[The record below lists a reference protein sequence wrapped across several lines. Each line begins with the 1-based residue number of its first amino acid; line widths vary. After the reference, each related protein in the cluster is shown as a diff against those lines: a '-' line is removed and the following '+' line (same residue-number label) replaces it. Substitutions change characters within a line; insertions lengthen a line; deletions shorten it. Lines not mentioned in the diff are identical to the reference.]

1 MRRERNPLLTAYA
14 VLVYA
19 FLFAPIVVLI
29 VFSFN
34 DSRRNIQWRGFTLDW
49 YPRLFANDEL
59 LDALSV
65 TLQVAVAAVLV
76 SVILGSLIGLGLAR
90 LQSRARAGAD
100 TLLLLPMVT
109 PEIVVGLSLLL
120 FFLQLFD
127 AHGSVGQLQLAH
139 ITFCISYVAVVVRAR
154 AAGMD
159 PNLEEAAR
167 DLGAS
172 ALGAFRFVT
181 LPILAPA
188 IAAGAMLAFALSFD
202 DYVITTFNAGVG
214 SSTLPLYIYGKIK
227 FGVTPEINAISTIV
241 VAVTAVA
248 ILIAWR
254 AGAFSPAT
262 ERRDAGDQRDLHD
275 HCRGDR
281 RRDPP
286 RMAVRPTRGL
296 RAQQARRRRR
306 RLTWLGGPL
315 VLGAPVAG
323 VGTSVRCCTWP
334 PSGYTDTTRYPWR
347 LQGGHTRI
355 NGSFRAARG
364 GLRDPPTNRRSGR
377 VAVCRARRHVHGPGP
392 VARRIGRTRARRPGA
407 GPGDVVAA
415 VRPRADGRTDRQ
427 SCRGARTAARR
438 PAPAV
443 RTRTI
448 GRPG

>member
-59 LDALSV
+59 LGALSV

-76 SVILGSLIGLGLAR
+76 SVILGPLIGLGLAR

-127 AHGSVGQLQLAH
+127 ANGSVGQLQIAH

-227 FGVTPEINAISTIV
+227 FGVTPEINAISTII

-248 ILIAWR
+248 ILLAWR
-254 AGAFSPAT
+254 FG
-262 ERRDAGDQRDLHD
+262 RLG
-275 HCRGDR
+275 GVDR
-281 RRDPP
+281 R
-286 RMAVRPTRGL
+286 AL
-296 RAQQARRRRR
+296 AEEA
-306 RLTWLGGPL
+306 
-315 VLGAPVAG
+315 AG
-323 VGTSVRCCTWP
+323 
-334 PSGYTDTTRYPWR
+334 
-347 LQGGHTRI
+347 
-355 NGSFRAARG
+355 
-364 GLRDPPTNRRSGR
+364 
-377 VAVCRARRHVHGPGP
+377 
-392 VARRIGRTRARRPGA
+392 
-407 GPGDVVAA
+407 
-415 VRPRADGRTDRQ
+415 
-427 SCRGARTAARR
+427 
-438 PAPAV
+438 
-443 RTRTI
+443 
-448 GRPG
+448 